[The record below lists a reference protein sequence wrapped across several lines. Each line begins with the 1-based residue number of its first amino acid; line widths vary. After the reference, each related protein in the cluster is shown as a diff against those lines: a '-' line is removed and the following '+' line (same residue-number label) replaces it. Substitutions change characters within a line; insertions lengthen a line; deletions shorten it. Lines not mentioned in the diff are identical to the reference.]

1 MDSKEYK
8 EFINQDFSSFSNWLF
23 SLTPYEFTLI
33 GTAIGYVFGA
43 TLTIN
48 QQNSLGNFFS
58 LIGQVL
64 QTINAQGITVSQTP
78 KQYSKV
84 RPDLQKESIEEEI
97 KYIKEEMYK
106 LIIELY
112 GNTKI

>member
-1 MDSKEYK
+1 MNNKEFQ
-8 EFINQDFSSFSNWLF
+8 EFINQDYNNFSSWLF
-23 SLTPYEFTLI
+23 SLNAYEFTLI
-33 GTAIGYVFGA
+33 GTAIGYLFGA
-43 TLTIN
+43 NLTIN

-64 QTINAQGITVSQTP
+64 QTINAQSITISQTP
-78 KQYSKV
+78 KKNSKV
-84 RPDLQKESIEEEI
+84 RPEIQKETLEEEV

-112 GNTKI
+112 GNTKS